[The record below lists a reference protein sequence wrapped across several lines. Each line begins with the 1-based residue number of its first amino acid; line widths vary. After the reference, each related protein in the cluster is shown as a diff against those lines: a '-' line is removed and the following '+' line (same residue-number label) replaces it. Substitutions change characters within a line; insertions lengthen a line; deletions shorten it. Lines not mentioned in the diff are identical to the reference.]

1 MMAAEGEKSIKF
13 IEKVKKRKW
22 FIYK

>member
-1 MMAAEGEKSIKF
+1 MMVAEGEKSIKF